1 MARGSAS
8 VEYLI
13 KHAEQVIY
21 STWGDEVSVEAKAKD
36 LFKFGLRD
44 DVNTNEQT
52 IMTLPSGLYH
62 EVYATTDAIT
72 HVSSSSSSDTVTM
85 TYEGHT
91 VDGSGNFTFVTGN
104 VTLEGTT
111 KVALPTPVARI
122 TRGFNT
128 SSSNLVGTVYFYED
142 DTTNSVAGVPDTDT
156 KVHMMVEAGYNQSN
170 KAATTISN
178 NDYYILTGGFATIL
192 KKASSALV
200 DVNFEVRAKGSVF
213 RKQFPTAVTT
223 SSSNSFQYHFEPYFI
238 IPKNSDVRVVAAG
251 STTGIEVTAGFNG
264 YLAKVIT

>member
-1 MARGSAS
+1 MARAGAS
-8 VEYLI
+8 TEYLVR
-13 KHAEQVIY
+13 HAEEVILK
-21 STWGDEVSVEAKAKD
+21 TWGDQVSVDVKGKD

-44 DVNTNEQT
+44 DVDTNEQT
-52 IMTLPSGLYH
+52 IMTLPTGLYH
-62 EVYATTDAIT
+62 EVYATTNAIT
-72 HVSSSSSSDTVTM
+72 HVSSSSSSDTGTM

-91 VDGSGNFTFVTGN
+91 VDGSGNFTFVTGSF
-104 VTLEGTT
+104 TLQGTT
-111 KVALPTPVARI
+111 KVALPTAVARI
-122 TRGFNT
+122 TRGYNT
-128 SSSNLVGTVYFYED
+128 GSTNLVGTVYFYEN
-142 DTTNSVAGVPDTDT
+142 DTTNDVAGVPDTDA

-192 KKASSALV
+192 KKAASALV
-200 DVNFEVRAKGSVF
+200 DINFEVRQKGGVF

-238 IPKNSDVRVVAAG
+238 VPKNADVRVVATG

-264 YLAKVIT
+264 YLAQIIT